1 MSNMKK
7 PLIRYTSRDFE
18 KIKADLIEF
27 AKRYY
32 PDSYKDFNEASFGSL
47 MIDSVSYIGDIL
59 SFYIDYQA
67 NESFLPTAVE
77 YGNVRK
83 LAEQNGFKFKGPSTS
98 SGIAQFFVLVPAS
111 SVSPTSGPDP
121 SLIPVLKKNSVFG
134 AQSNAVF
141 TLLDDVRFDSVDTD
155 IVPARINPATGQ
167 PTFYAL
173 RKNGVV
179 ISGRF
184 RSEIISVADYERF
197 KRVMLTGRNINEISQ
212 VMDAEGH
219 EYYEVDYLTQNVIY
233 KEIENK
239 GGDNVVVPSILRPF
253 AVPRRF
259 TFEVMQDGTS
269 YLQFGFGGES
279 ELINTGYAE
288 PNTIL
293 LNRYGRSYETEQSFD
308 PNKLLQSDKL
318 GVSPSNTT
326 LTVTYRYND
335 STTVNVPTG
344 KLTRAITPILE
355 FKDEYLLNT
364 DTVRTIRASLEINN
378 DEPIV
383 GQASLPSAD
392 EIKVR
397 SASFFASQNR
407 AVTQQDMESICY
419 AMPSKFGAIARA
431 SAYKDS
437 NSFKRNINLYVLTED
452 FNGKLARPSGLLK
465 DNLKNWI
472 NRYKMIHDTVDILDG
487 LVVNFGV
494 DFSILVDKAYDKEM
508 VLSDARAKLAE
519 HFSKPGYFGQMV
531 SISEIYSVLNK
542 QVRGV
547 IDAKRVRLMPRIDGV
562 YSSNT
567 FDFTE
572 ALSVDGTYLIVPKNV
587 CMEMKFT
594 DLDIAGVAE

>member
-1 MSNMKK
+1 MKK

-77 YGNVRK
+77 YNNVRK

-111 SVSPTSGPDP
+111 VVSPASGPDP
-121 SLIPVLKKNSVFG
+121 SFIPVLKKNSVFG

-141 TLLDDVRFDSVDTD
+141 TLLDDVRFDTVDTD
-155 IVPARINPATGQ
+155 VVPARINPITGQ

-173 RKNGVV
+173 RKSGVV

-184 RSEIISVADYERF
+184 RTETVPVTEYERF
-197 KRVMLTGRNINEISQ
+197 KRVALSGRNINEITQ
-212 VMDAEGH
+212 VLDSEGH
-219 EYYEVDYLTQNVIY
+219 EYYEVDYLSQNVIY

-239 GGDNVVVPSILRPF
+239 GSEDSVVPSILRPF

-259 TFEVMQDGTS
+259 TFEVTQDGTS

-279 ELINTGYAE
+279 ELVNTGYAE

-293 LNRYGRSYETEQSFD
+293 LNRYGRDYETEQSFD

-326 LTVTYRYND
+326 LTITYRYND

-344 KLTRAITPILE
+344 KLTRSVTPILE

-364 DTVRTIRASLEINN
+364 DTVRSIRSSLEISN

-383 GQASLPSAD
+383 GQATLPSTD

-397 SASFFASQNR
+397 SASYFASQNR
-407 AVTQQDMESICY
+407 AVTQQDLEAICY
-419 AMPSKFGAIARA
+419 AMPAKFGSIVRA
-431 SAYKDS
+431 AAYKDS
-437 NSFKRNINLYVLTED
+437 NSFKRNVNLYVLTND
-452 FNGKLARPSGLLK
+452 VSGKLIRPSGLLK

-472 NRYKMIHDTVDILDG
+472 NRYKMIHDTIDILDG
-487 LVVNFGV
+487 LVVNFAV
-494 DFSILVDKAYDKEM
+494 DFTVLVDRAYDKEL
-508 VLSDARAKLAE
+508 VLADARAKLAQ
-519 HFSKPGYFGQMV
+519 HFARPGYFGQMI

-547 IDAKRVRLMPRIDGV
+547 IDAKKVRILPRLDGV

-567 FDFTE
+567 FDFVE
-572 ALSVDGTYLIVPKNV
+572 ALSVDGTYLVVPKNV

>member
-1 MSNMKK
+1 MTNMKK

-27 AKRYY
+27 AKRHY

-77 YGNVRK
+77 YNNVRK

-111 SVSPTSGPDP
+111 VVSPTSGPDP
-121 SLIPVLKKNSVFG
+121 SFIPVLKKNSVFG

-141 TLLDDVRFDSVDTD
+141 TLLDDVRFDTVDTD
-155 IVPARINPATGQ
+155 VVPARINPITGQ

-173 RKNGVV
+173 RKSGVV

-184 RSEIISVADYERF
+184 RTETVPVTEYERF
-197 KRVMLTGRNINEISQ
+197 KRVALSGRNINEIVQ
-212 VMDAEGH
+212 VLDSEGH
-219 EYYEVDYLTQNVIY
+219 EYYEVDYLSQNVIY

-239 GGDNVVVPSILRPF
+239 GSEDSVVPSILRPF

-259 TFEVMQDGTS
+259 TFEVTQDGTS

-279 ELINTGYAE
+279 ELVNTGYAE

-293 LNRYGRSYETEQSFD
+293 LNRYGRDYETEQSFD

-318 GVSPSNTT
+318 GVSPSNTS
-326 LTVTYRYND
+326 LTITYRYND

-344 KLTRAITPILE
+344 KLTRSVTPILE

-364 DTVRTIRASLEINN
+364 DTVRSIRSSLEISN

-383 GQASLPSAD
+383 GQATLPSTD

-397 SASFFASQNR
+397 SASYFASQNR
-407 AVTQQDMESICY
+407 AVTQQDLESICY
-419 AMPSKFGAIARA
+419 AMPAKFGSIVRA
-431 SAYKDS
+431 AAYKDS
-437 NSFKRNINLYVLTED
+437 NSFKRNVNLYVLTND
-452 FNGKLARPSGLLK
+452 VSGKLIRPSGLLK
-465 DNLKNWI
+465 DNLKNWV
-472 NRYKMIHDTVDILDG
+472 NRYKMIHDTIDILDG
-487 LVVNFGV
+487 LVVNFAV
-494 DFSILVDKAYDKEM
+494 DFTVLVDRAYDKEL
-508 VLSDARAKLAE
+508 VLADARAKLAQ
-519 HFSKPGYFGQMV
+519 HFARPGYFGQMI

-547 IDAKRVRLMPRIDGV
+547 IDAKKVRILSRLDGV
-562 YSSNT
+562 YSSNG
-567 FDFTE
+567 FDFVE
-572 ALSVDGTYLIVPKNV
+572 ALSVDGTYLVVPKNV

>member
-1 MSNMKK
+1 MKK

-77 YGNVRK
+77 YNNVRK

-111 SVSPTSGPDP
+111 VVSPTSGPDP
-121 SLIPVLKKNSVFG
+121 SFIPVLKKNSVFG

-141 TLLDDVRFDSVDTD
+141 TLLDDVRFDTVDTD
-155 IVPARINPATGQ
+155 VVPARINPITGQ

-173 RKNGVV
+173 RKSGVV

-184 RSEIISVADYERF
+184 RTETVPVTEYERF
-197 KRVMLTGRNINEISQ
+197 KRVALSGRNINEIVQ
-212 VMDAEGH
+212 VLDSEGH
-219 EYYEVDYLTQNVIY
+219 EYYEVDYLSQNVIY

-239 GGDNVVVPSILRPF
+239 GSEDSVVPSILRPF

-259 TFEVMQDGTS
+259 TFEVTQDGTS

-279 ELINTGYAE
+279 ELVNTGYAE

-293 LNRYGRSYETEQSFD
+293 LNRYGRDYETEQSFD

-318 GVSPSNTT
+318 GVSPSNTS
-326 LTVTYRYND
+326 LTITYRYND

-344 KLTRAITPILE
+344 KLTRSVTPILE

-364 DTVRTIRASLEINN
+364 DTVRSIRNSLEISN

-383 GQASLPSAD
+383 GQATLPSTD

-397 SASFFASQNR
+397 SASYFASQNR
-407 AVTQQDMESICY
+407 AVTQQDLESICY
-419 AMPSKFGAIARA
+419 AMPAKFGSIVRA
-431 SAYKDS
+431 AAYKDS
-437 NSFKRNINLYVLTED
+437 NSFKRNVNLYVLTND
-452 FNGKLARPSGLLK
+452 VSGKLIRPSGLLK
-465 DNLKNWI
+465 DNLKNWV
-472 NRYKMIHDTVDILDG
+472 NRYKMIHDTIDILDG
-487 LVVNFGV
+487 LVVNFAV
-494 DFSILVDKAYDKEM
+494 DFTVLVDRAYDKEL
-508 VLSDARAKLAE
+508 VLADARAKLAQ
-519 HFSKPGYFGQMV
+519 HFARPGYFGQMI

-547 IDAKRVRLMPRIDGV
+547 IDAKKVRILSRLDGV
-562 YSSNT
+562 YSSNG
-567 FDFTE
+567 FDFVE
-572 ALSVDGTYLIVPKNV
+572 ALSVDGTYLVVPKNV